1 MATKEPP
8 KSGLFAKVARFV
20 ANPTTNWQ
28 ELDAPST
35 MNLSQDPRQADRDAM
50 KALIELKRRNDFV
63 RQREFNMLRKVRL
76 KESGFHESKKVDAK
90 PSFFNSSMPTKDG
103 EKANTLKKINEIEAQ
118 MSMQWWTTKHAN
130 SSILNSS
137 TFGASLPQTMAPM
150 PGKGA
155 KSAPTPS
162 PTPASPSA
170 GENLLEFN
178 LDEVGKATPPK
189 PASPA
194 PAPYVPAQAKASV
207 PPAPAPAAFKAP
219 PAFSSPASNAPT
231 EPLELTP
238 SAPTPP
244 PATTD
249 YGVSKMF
256 AIEVDEIVHNPN
268 LEEAAIRF
276 ANGDDEGA
284 EAALKEAL
292 VADQRGLQNEDAWLA
307 LFDLYRANG
316 NQSKFEAAAIDY
328 ANYFQRSAPQ
338 WISFPALLEEL
349 RRSNSQESATLQN
362 VHWKCPPTLGVQSL
376 AAMKAILEKTTQPW
390 HIDWSKLTKIEEAA
404 LDAFYQLVHTWCETA
419 STQLMFEGGQ
429 ILESVLA
436 TCTPAAEKDVD
447 HRWWHLRL
455 ECLRLLHRPDEFEM
469 VALDYCVTYEVSP
482 PSWSVARCKCR
493 SVANAQNGAELSFT
507 SSTISVP
514 SSNFG
519 ASIISPTSGM
529 GLLGGKLV
537 SIEITGYI
545 QGDPQNVIDRFNKSA
560 ENHDIVVVS
569 CEKLIR
575 IDFSAAGSLLNW
587 VIGQQQQGRQ
597 IQFVQVHRLI
607 LAFFHVIGIS
617 DHAMTSVRMH

>member
-1 MATKEPP
+1 
-8 KSGLFAKVARFV
+8 
-20 ANPTTNWQ
+20 
-28 ELDAPST
+28 
-35 MNLSQDPRQADRDAM
+35 M

-76 KESGFHESKKVDAK
+76 KESGFHESRKVDVK

-150 PGKGA
+150 SKQAGA
-155 KSAPTPS
+155 PATAPVLPN
-162 PTPASPSA
+162 PAVQAPN
-170 GENLLEFN
+170 ENLLEFN
-178 LDEVGKATPPK
+178 FDEPHKTAAPK
-189 PASPA
+189 PA
-194 PAPYVPAQAKASV
+194 AKAHTSG
-207 PPAPAPAAFKAP
+207 AQSAP
-219 PAFSSPASNAPT
+219 PAATAPQGNLQPAPPIAANAPT
-231 EPLELTP
+231 QPLELTP
-238 SAPTPP
+238 EPVASASTS
-244 PATTD
+244 TD
-249 YGVSKMF
+249 YGASKMF
-256 AIEVDEIVHNPN
+256 AIEVEEVVHNPN

-276 ANGDDEGA
+276 ANGDDDGA
-284 EAALKEAL
+284 EAALRDAL
-292 VADQRGLQNEDAWLA
+292 INEQSGLQDEDAWLT
-307 LFDLYRANG
+307 LFDLYRACG
-316 NQSKFEAAAIDY
+316 DQAKFDSAAIDY

-338 WISFPALLEEL
+338 WISFPELLQEL
-349 RRSNSQESATLQN
+349 RKTSASDSGAQQTA
-362 VHWKCPPTLGVQSL
+362 HWKSPGLLSIQSV
-376 AAMKAILEKTTQPW
+376 AAMKATLEKAKQPW
-390 HIDWSKLTKIEEAA
+390 VIDWSKLTRIDESA
-404 LDAFYQLVHTWCETA
+404 LDPFHQLLHSWCE
-419 STQLMFEGGQ
+419 SPNLQLLFEGSSV
-429 ILESVLA
+429 LESVLA
-436 TCTPAAEKDVD
+436 TCTPASDKDVD

-493 SVANAQNGAELSFT
+493 PASSAANAAELSFV
-507 SSTISVP
+507 SSTISSP

-519 ASIISPTSGM
+519 TSFISPTSSM
-529 GLLGGKLV
+529 GLMGGKLV
-537 SIEITGYI
+537 SIEITGHI
-545 QGDPQNVIDRFNKSA
+545 QGDPQNVIDRFNESV

-575 IDFSAAGSLLNW
+575 IDFSAAGTLLNW